1 MRKLVMLSASMAFA
15 LLLALFLPDR
25 LPLILALVG
34 FAFFILLHAF
44 QPGTRRTRALW
55 ISFGCFLGFLWFS
68 LYSVF
73 FYLPAGQLY
82 DRTIRLEAVVT
93 QFPTDTDYGIAVPI
107 RGGEADG
114 HAVSMRL
121 YMDKTFKLL
130 RPGDRI
136 STIAHCRSTKTAE
149 GRENLSLRAKG
160 LYLFAKSYG
169 AVQVS
174 SPTHISPRYYPN
186 FLAQWMRDSISTLY
200 DEDTAPLF
208 FAILTGWQSELSAES
223 RSDFSRTGLAHVV
236 AVSGMHISFLAG
248 ALSLLL
254 RKPGRKSA
262 TVQILVIF
270 FFAAMTGSSAGALRA
285 AFLCSAALLAPLFG
299 RRSDSVTSLFT
310 ALFFLLLAN
319 PFSIAG
325 AGLQFSFSATLGI
338 YLLGQPLYR
347 DWLGRLP
354 KKGAH
359 LLAFPCSILAISLGA
374 MLFTTPL
381 TALYFG
387 QVSLIAPL
395 ANLLTNV
402 LISSSFFASIISLCV
417 YAIFPPLAVLL
428 AGLTAVP
435 ARLFLLCSHSL
446 AHFPFAAVT
455 LSCVYYQL
463 FFVFLYAI
471 VLLSLYWW
479 WRGVRRPL
487 IPLCACLCTF
497 FVSALLTNLTL
508 STRPLVL
515 SVLDV
520 GQGQSILVS
529 SGKQR
534 ALIDC
539 GGTRDA
545 GAIAANH
552 LNSYG
557 WISLDLLVLTHYH
570 ADHTNGLAELFER
583 VAVRRIALP
592 DTDHGSPERQAVEAL
607 AAQHGAALCYIS
619 EETSI
624 RLGKAQLQL
633 FPPLS
638 LIGDNEAGLSLLCQY
653 QSWEALITGDMGSET
668 EVRLLNTYPLPALE
682 LLVLGHHGSR
692 YATSDALLST
702 TTPERAIASVGKNT
716 YGHPA
721 PETLARL
728 SAAGTTLYR
737 SDQMGTVTVFAAESE
752 D

>member
-1 MRKLVMLSASMAFA
+1 MRKLVMLSASMACTM
-15 LLLALFLPDR
+15 LLSLYLPGH
-25 LPLILALVG
+25 LPPILALVG
-34 FAFFILLHAF
+34 LAFFLLLRAF
-44 QPGTRRTRALW
+44 KPGAPRTRALW
-55 ISFGCFLGFLWFS
+55 ISFGFSLGFLWFA
-68 LYSVF
+68 LYSAL
-73 FYLPAGQLY
+73 FYLPAQQLY

-93 QFPTDTDYGIAVPI
+93 QFPTETDYGIAVPI

-114 HAVSMRL
+114 RAVPMRL
-121 YMDKTFKLL
+121 YLDETFQYL

-136 STIAHCRSTKTAE
+136 STVAHCSSNSTIG
-149 GRENLSLRAKG
+149 GRENISLRAKG
-160 LYLFAKSYG
+160 LYLFAHSYG
-169 AVQVS
+169 GVQVS
-174 SPTHISPRYYPN
+174 SPAHVSPLNYPAS
-186 FLAQWMRDSISTLY
+186 LAQWMRNSISALY
-200 DEDTAPLF
+200 AEETVPLIS
-208 FAILTGWQSELSAES
+208 ALLTGWQAELSADS
-223 RSDFSRTGLAHVV
+223 RSDFARTGLTHVV
-236 AVSGMHISFLAG
+236 SVSGMHISFLAG
-248 ALSLLL
+248 ALALLL

-262 TVQILVIF
+262 AVQILVIF
-270 FFAAMTGSSAGALRA
+270 FFATMTGSSAGALRA
-285 AFLCSAALLAPLFG
+285 AFLCSAGLLAPLFG
-299 RRSDSVTSLFT
+299 RRSDSVTSLFA

-319 PFSIAG
+319 PFSIAN
-325 AGLQFSFSATLGI
+325 AGLQFSFAATLGI

-347 DWLGRLP
+347 DWRGRLP
-354 KKGAH
+354 KKGAR
-359 LLAFPCSILAISLGA
+359 LLALPCSILAVSLGA

-395 ANLLTNV
+395 SNLLTNF
-402 LISSSFFASIISLCV
+402 LISSAFFGAILSVCA
-417 YAIFPPLAVLL
+417 YAIFPPLAFLL
-428 AGLTAVP
+428 AGLSEVP
-435 ARLFLLCSHSL
+435 VQLFLFCAHSL
-446 AHFPFAAVT
+446 ARLPFAAVT
-455 LSCVYYQL
+455 LSSVYYQL

-471 VLLSLYWW
+471 VLIWLYWW

-487 IPLCACLCTF
+487 IPLCACIFAF
-497 FVSALLTNLTL
+497 FVSSVLTNLTL

-520 GQGQSILVS
+520 GQGQSIAVS

-545 GAIAANH
+545 GTIAANY
-552 LNSYG
+552 LDSYG
-557 WISLDLLVLTHYH
+557 WRSLDLLVLTHYH
-570 ADHTNGLAELFER
+570 VDHTNGLAALFER

-592 DTDHGSPERQAVEAL
+592 DTDAGSPERVAVEAL
-607 AAQHGAALCYIS
+607 AAQHGAELWYIN

-624 RLGKAQLQL
+624 PFGKAQLEL

-638 LIGDNEAGLSLLCQY
+638 PLGDNEAGLSLLCRY

-668 EVRLLNTYPLPALE
+668 EARLLSTYSLPTLA

-692 YATSDALLST
+692 YATSDALLT
-702 TTPERAIASVGKNT
+702 ATRPERAIASVGQNT

-737 SDQMGTVTVFAAESE
+737 SDQMGTVTVFAAETE